1 LTAAQLAAF
10 TAGLAVFQEIDG
22 VADGLGPRFNLD
34 SCGGCHA
41 FPAIGGAS
49 PALNPQ
55 IAVAVKLGARNSIPP
70 FITSDGPVREVRFK
84 LNRDRMRDGGVHAL
98 FTIRG
103 RTDAPGCNID
113 QPDFSDLSNLAFRIP
128 TPNFGAGLI
137 ESISDSTLKNNLQS
151 DRNTKASLGISG
163 HLNTSGNDGT
173 VTRFGWKAQNK
184 SLLIFAGEAYNVEQG
199 VTNFVFPT
207 EREENSACSFKP
219 APEDGFGMEEALD
232 VTQFANFMRFL
243 NPPAAAA
250 ATSSTANG
258 SQLFR
263 SIGCGQCH
271 TPTLTTG
278 NSTVEALR
286 NKTANL
292 FSDLALHHMG
302 SGLADNILQGQ
313 AGPDEFR
320 TAPLWGVGQRVFF
333 LHDGRTTDLLA
344 AIRDHAGAGS
354 EANTVINMF
363 NSLAAQQQQDVLN
376 FLRSL

>member
-1 LTAAQLAAF
+1 MSFATELTHLRRDLREACLTTARVGAAFLIAAGLCGAQPRDPGVRNGSPGAGGPLPGLTAAQLAAF

-137 ESISDSTLKNNLQS
+137 ESISDSTLRNNLQFRLES
-151 DRNTKASLGISG
+151 A
-163 HLNTSGNDGT
+163 
-173 VTRFGWKAQNK
+173 
-184 SLLIFAGEAYNVEQG
+184 EQ
-199 VTNFVFPT
+199 V
-207 EREENSACSFKP
+207 
-219 APEDGFGMEEALD
+219 APDFC
-232 VTQFANFMRFL
+232 R
-243 NPPAAAA
+243 
-250 ATSSTANG
+250 
-258 SQLFR
+258 
-263 SIGCGQCH
+263 
-271 TPTLTTG
+271 
-278 NSTVEALR
+278 
-286 NKTANL
+286 
-292 FSDLALHHMG
+292 
-302 SGLADNILQGQ
+302 
-313 AGPDEFR
+313 
-320 TAPLWGVGQRVFF
+320 
-333 LHDGRTTDLLA
+333 
-344 AIRDHAGAGS
+344 
-354 EANTVINMF
+354 
-363 NSLAAQQQQDVLN
+363 
-376 FLRSL
+376 